1 MAVMLFKRMCLS
13 EKEGYRCTKDD
24 VKKVVEVRT
33 RSEDS
38 WAFWQ
43 KSNSG
48 VDYKQLS
55 LAEDVR

>member
-24 VKKVVEVRT
+24 VKKAVEVRT

-43 KSNSG
+43 K
-48 VDYKQLS
+48 
-55 LAEDVR
+55 